1 MSDIGTDGM
10 FFPML
15 RRQAKWMFVLLALV
29 FGVGYVIFG
38 IGGSGTGIGDVL
50 NSGGGGTNGAPSV
63 SEALKK
69 VEQNPKD
76 AQALRVLAT
85 AYETGAQTDAAIDT
99 LERYAVLRPKD
110 ITALQE
116 LAGLYLGEAN
126 RRQQEAQQ
134 EQYLGSFDASNTIF
148 SQPLELGGGQSLGQ
162 DPITQAVSTKTNDAV
177 TKAYTAASVAL
188 SKAQSTYEKLAAATP
203 KDAGIQLQLAQ
214 TAQQSGDTKV
224 AIAGYERF
232 LKLAP
237 DDPSASLVK
246 QQLKQL
252 KAAPTGSPTG

>member
-1 MSDIGTDGM
+1 M

-69 VEQNPKD
+69 VEANPKNV
-76 AQALRVLAT
+76 QALRALAT
-85 AYETGAQTDAAIDT
+85 AYQTDARVTEAADT
-99 LERYAVLRPKD
+99 LERYVVLRPKD
-110 ITALQE
+110 ISALQE
-116 LAGLYLGEAN
+116 LAGLYIGETN
-126 RRQQEAQQ
+126 RRQQEAQ
-134 EQYLGSFDASNTIF
+134 EAQYLGSFDASNTVF
-148 SQPLELGGGQSLGQ
+148 SQPLDLGGGQSLGQ

-177 TKAYTAASVAL
+177 TAAYTAASTAQ
-188 SKAQSTYEKLAAATP
+188 SKAQSTYEKLAVAAP

-214 TAQQSGDTKV
+214 TAQQGGDTKV
-224 AIAGYERF
+224 AIAAYERF

-237 DDPSASLVK
+237 DDPSAPIVA

-252 KAAPTGSPTG
+252 KAPPAASPTG